1 MEQQKTVLDALM
13 PFFEMTD
20 GLTLSQLCT
29 ITQIEPATIQNWVKR
44 GFVSRPVGK
53 RYSKEQSARI
63 LMIYA
68 LRDTMQL
75 DRIASLISYVNGNL
89 VDTADDIILDSEL
102 YQHFC
107 HVTAAL
113 TEMGTIDERIMKDTI
128 CRELETYGG
137 TAAEKEKLESVLYI
151 MALAYEATSLQR
163 KADTLFRQVIES
175 ERGNVK

>member
-1 MEQQKTVLDALM
+1 MEPQKTVLDALM

-20 GLTLSQLCT
+20 GLALSQLCT
-29 ITQIEPATIQNWVKR
+29 ITKIEPATIQNWVKR

-53 RYSKEQSARI
+53 RYSKEQCARI

-89 VDTADDIILDSEL
+89 IDAADDIIPDSEL

-107 HVTAAL
+107 HVTA
-113 TEMGTIDERIMKDTI
+113 EVKEKGTTKQKVLEDIIRQ
-128 CRELETYGG
+128 ELAGYQG
-137 TAAEKEKLESVLYI
+137 TAQDKEKLATVLYI
-151 MALAYEATSLQR
+151 MALSYAANNLQR
-163 KADTLFRQVIES
+163 EADALFQTII
-175 ERGNVK
+175 